1 MRRILTV
8 LLFSCLLGA
17 AQLMAIDHKGIAHFD
32 LSPDRFPVI
41 AGGSPTAILADAA
54 DNSAVQI
61 ALKAL
66 QKDFKAVGGTEA
78 SILNEPRSGRMII
91 VGTIGTKYIS
101 QILDSGKIDRSEL
114 EGKTE
119 KYIMTVVKDPLQGV
133 SEALVIAGS
142 DRRGTVYGIYELSE
156 QMGVS
161 PWYFWADTPIEHHDN
176 VSLEPGIYTAG
187 EPAVKYRGIFLN
199 DEAPCLT
206 SWVKNHYGTDFGG
219 HEFYADVFELILR
232 LRGNFMWPAM
242 WGWAFYADD
251 PLNSKTADD
260 MGIVM
265 GTSHHEPMARNH
277 QEWARNPKAYGG
289 IWDYTKNKKE
299 LQRFFREG
307 IERSKDNE
315 DLITIGMRG
324 DGDAALAGTDEENIK
339 MMEGLFKDQRQII
352 RKVTGKPAEQR
363 PQVWALYKEVQL
375 YYEKG
380 LRVPDDVIILISD
393 DNWGD
398 VRKLPDAVERQHKGG
413 WGMYYHVDYVGAP
426 RNSKWLNV
434 TPVQH
439 LWEQMQLTYD
449 YGVDKIWVLNVGDLK
464 PMEYPISLFLDM
476 AWSPF
481 KYSASTLLEH
491 TYGFCEQQ
499 FGADQAEE
507 ATRILNLLCKYSGRI
522 TAEMLDKNTYNLESG
537 EWKQVADEWARLE
550 AEALRQYLTLDP
562 KYRDVYQQVILFPT
576 QALANVYDMYYSQ
589 AMNHKLLVEGNPAAN
604 EWADRCERDF
614 KRDAELNA
622 AYNTDIAGGKWNGMM
637 TQKHIGYTNWND
649 NFPADT
655 QPAVGRFEEVKPGLY
670 EFTEKDGTVTMEA
683 EHFYAT
689 TDAAEARWT
698 VIPYMGRTLSGISL
712 QPYSKATDGAE
723 ISYKFTLTSDVKK
736 VDIHFILNATLAFA
750 RREGHRFT
758 ASIDGGPAKEINFN
772 GRLNEEPENIYS
784 IYYPTVATR
793 VVDAVESFDIAKS
806 AGEHTLTIKPI
817 EPGTVFEK
825 IVIDCGGFEPS
836 YLFGKESPVARPSES
851 MEVPTNRPQMPRF
864 TQEQLEQFRRMR
876 EEQEAAGQ
884 SGQGQQRQRRRN

>member
-1 MRRILTV
+1 MISRLFSIAVAV
-8 LLFSCLLGA
+8 LLGVS
-17 AQLMAIDHKGIAHFD
+17 QIMAIDNKGISFD
-32 LSPDRFPVI
+32 ELAADRFTLIENGKPV
-41 AGGSPTAILADAA
+41 AILADEA
-54 DNSAVQI
+54 DNSAVRI
-61 ALKAL
+61 ALKSL
-66 QKDFKAVGGTEA
+66 QKDFKAVSGNEA
-78 SILNEPRSGRMII
+78 EVKYEPTDARMII
-91 VGTIGTKYIS
+91 VGSIESKYIS
-101 QILDSGKIDRSEL
+101 QILKSKKIDKKEL
-114 EGKTE
+114 QGKTE
-119 KYIMTVVKDPLQGV
+119 KYIMTVVKDPVKGV

-156 QMGVS
+156 QIGVS
-161 PWYFWADTPIEHHDN
+161 PWYFWADTPIEHKEN
-176 VSLEPGIYTAG
+176 VSIQPGTYTAG
-187 EPAVKYRGIFLN
+187 EPAVRYRGIFLN

-206 SWVKNHYGTDFGG
+206 SWVKNYYGTDQGG

-232 LRGNFMWPAM
+232 LRGNFLWPAM

-260 MGIVM
+260 MGVVM

-289 IWDYTKNKKE
+289 VWDYTQNKEE

-307 IERSKDNE
+307 IERSKNNE

-324 DGDAALAGTDEENIK
+324 DGDAALAGSDEDNIR
-339 MMEGLFKDQRQII
+339 MMEGLFADQRQII
-352 RKVTGKPAEQR
+352 KDVTGKPAEKRQ
-363 PQVWALYKEVQL
+363 QVWALYKEVQL
-375 YYEKG
+375 YYDQG

-398 VRKLPDAVERQHKGG
+398 VRKLPNEEERLHKGG

-491 TYGFCEQQ
+491 TYEFCAQQ
-499 FGADQAEE
+499 FGEDQAEE
-507 ATRILNLLCKYSGRI
+507 ACRILNLLCKYSGRV
-522 TAEMLDKNTYNLESG
+522 TAEMLDRTTYNLESG

-550 AEALRQYLTLDP
+550 AEALRQYMTLDP
-562 KYRDVYQQVILFPT
+562 KYRDVYQQIILFPT

-589 AMNHKLLVEGNPAAN
+589 AMNNKLFLDGNPAAN
-604 EWADRCERDF
+604 EWAERCERDF
-614 KRDAELNA
+614 RRDAVLNA

-637 TQKHIGYTNWND
+637 TQKHIGYTSWND
-649 NFPADT
+649 NFRADT
-655 QPAVGRFEEVKPGLY
+655 QPAVYRFETDSIKPGLY
-670 EFTEKDGTVTMEA
+670 EFTEKNGVVTMEA
-683 EHFYAT
+683 EHYFSAKNAQ
-689 TDAAEARWT
+689 DASWT

-723 ISYKFTLTSDVKK
+723 LTYKFTLTSDVKS
-736 VDIHFILNATLAFA
+736 VDVRFALNATLAFA
-750 RREGHRFT
+750 RLEGHRFMV
-758 ASIDGGPAKEINFN
+758 SIDGGQEQEVNFN
-772 GRLNEEPENIYS
+772 ERLNEKPENVYS

-793 VVDAVESFDIAKS
+793 VVESVVKFDMPKS
-806 AGEHTLTIKPI
+806 EGEHLLKIRPI

-825 IVIDCGGFEPS
+825 IVIDCGGYEKSF
-836 YLFGKESPVARPSES
+836 LFGNESPVRRPTEAG
-851 MEVPTNRPQMPRF
+851 VMPRRMGF
-864 TQEQLEQFRRMR
+864 GGGRR
-876 EEQEAAGQ
+876 
-884 SGQGQQRQRRRN
+884 